1 MLCIACALVY
11 SYKQSA
17 AQRLKEVDEARLLI
31 DDHEEDIKERDRAW
45 NIGRAPLSISLFVCL
60 SLSVSISLS
69 LSLSVCLSVSLS
81 LSSSS
86 SSLLACLN

>member
-45 NIGRAPLSISLFVCL
+45 NIGRAPLSLSLCLSLCL
-60 SLSVSISLS
+60 SLSL
-69 LSLSVCLSVSLS
+69 
-81 LSSSS
+81 SSS